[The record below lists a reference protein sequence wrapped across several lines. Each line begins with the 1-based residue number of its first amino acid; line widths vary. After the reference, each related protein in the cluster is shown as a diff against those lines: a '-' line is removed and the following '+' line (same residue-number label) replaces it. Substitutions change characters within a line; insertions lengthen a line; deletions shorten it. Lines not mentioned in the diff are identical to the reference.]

1 MKTDIRSE
9 KGFTLVELAVVMII
23 IGLLIGGVLKGQEL
37 IKSAKVTSTISQV
50 KGIDAA
56 TSTFQDIYAGLPGD
70 VASPGSRLPGCTVAP
85 CVPTTLVTDGR
96 VTATAAN
103 APFVN
108 AAQTIESSAFFPQLA
123 AADLISGV
131 TPGSDTFGGNY
142 PSAPVGG
149 GWSPSTVLAQADI
162 PGASGAEINDFRPGL
177 YLLHAGQPSVDTASA
192 SNSLTMQRIDRKID
206 DGNPLTGSVYAV
218 EIATGEC
225 VTYDASTSVYSNAY
239 DTAAGTIG
247 CNAMVRIQN

>member
-1 MKTDIRSE
+1 MTNIRSE

-70 VASPGSRLPGCTVAP
+70 LASPGTRLPGCTGNP
-85 CVPTTLVTDGR
+85 CEPTGGTVDGR
-96 VTATAAN
+96 VTATGAN

-108 AAQTIESSAFFPQLA
+108 AAQSTEAAAFFPQLA
-123 AADLISGV
+123 AADLVSGV
-131 TPGSDTFGGNY
+131 TPGTDTFGGNY
-142 PSAPVGG
+142 PAAPVNG
-149 GWSPSTVLAQADI
+149 GWTASTVLQQADI
-162 PGASGAEINDFRPGL
+162 PGASGAEVNDFRPGL
-177 YLLHAGQPSVDTASA
+177 YLYHAGQPSVDTASA
-192 SNSLTMQRIDRKID
+192 SDSLTMQRMDRKID
-206 DGNPLTGSVYAV
+206 DGNPLTGSVYAT
-218 EIATGEC
+218 EITAGEC

-239 DTAAGTIG
+239 DTSAGLIG
-247 CNAMVRIQN
+247 CNAMIRIQN